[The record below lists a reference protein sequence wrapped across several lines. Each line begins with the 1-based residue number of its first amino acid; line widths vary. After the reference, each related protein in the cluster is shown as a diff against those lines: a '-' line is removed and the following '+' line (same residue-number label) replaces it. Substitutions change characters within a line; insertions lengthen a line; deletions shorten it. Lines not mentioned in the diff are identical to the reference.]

1 MCKVFKKLLFNITIN
16 NDNDN
21 DNDNNNAIAKQLSVY
36 NATTISDLLSVNSKQ
51 LYRSHTESCILISD
65 YNY

>member
-16 NDNDN
+16 NDN

-36 NATTISDLLSVNSKQ
+36 NATTI
-51 LYRSHTESCILISD
+51 R
-65 YNY
+65 

>member
-36 NATTISDLLSVNSKQ
+36 NATTI
-51 LYRSHTESCILISD
+51 H
-65 YNY
+65 

>member
-21 DNDNNNAIAKQLSVY
+21 DNDNAIAKQLSVY
-36 NATTISDLLSVNSKQ
+36 NAITIS
-51 LYRSHTESCILISD
+51 
-65 YNY
+65 